1 MRIRWRGL
9 ELPTR
14 VMPEKE
20 TLTESYGKFVIEP
33 FERGFGT
40 TVGNSLRRVLLS
52 SLEGAAVTS
61 LKIEGVQHEF
71 TTIPGVVE
79 DVAEIILNVKKI
91 VLRMDSEQVKS
102 FKLEARKKGEVTAG
116 DLKTDGTVEVVNRD
130 HHIATLSEN
139 TDFVMEVTA
148 RKGRGYVT
156 AEENEEGE
164 QVIGVIPVD
173 SIFSP
178 VLRVRYSIENTRVGR
193 LTDYD
198 RLVMEVWTDGS
209 VSPEMA
215 LVEAAKILRKHLTP
229 FVQYFDEG
237 KEVEASEQQAEDA
250 LRKRAKA
257 DELQDQLGRS
267 VAELDLSV
275 RASNC
280 LQAGGIATLGDLT
293 SRAEADMLKL
303 RNFGKTSLKEVKEKL
318 AELGLSLGQTAA
330 EQEDGG
336 ATNATP

>member
-14 VMPEKE
+14 VVCEKE

-52 SLEGAAVTS
+52 SLEGAAPTS
-61 LKIEGVQHEF
+61 VKIEGVQHEF
-71 TTIPGVVE
+71 STIPGVVE
-79 DVAEIILNVKKI
+79 DVSEIILNVKRI
-91 VLRMDSEQVKS
+91 VLTMDSDHVKT
-102 FKLEARKKGEVTAG
+102 FKIEAHKKGEVKAGAIETDSTA
-116 DLKTDGTVEVVNRD
+116 EVINKA
-130 HHIATLSEN
+130 HHIATLSEKA
-139 TDFVMEVTA
+139 DFVMELTV

-178 VLRVRYSIENTRVGR
+178 VLRVLYSIENTRVGR

-198 RLVMEVWTDGS
+198 RLIMEIWTDGS
-209 VSPEMA
+209 ISPEMA
-215 LVEAAKILRKHLTP
+215 LVEATKILRKHLTP
-229 FVQYFDEG
+229 FVQYFETG
-237 KEVEASEQQAEDA
+237 REIEASEQDEEEE
-250 LRKRAKA
+250 LRKRAEVE
-257 DELQDQLGRS
+257 ELRDKLDRS

-280 LQAGGIATLGDLT
+280 LQAGGIVSLRDLV
-293 SRAEADMLKL
+293 SRTEGDMLKL
-303 RNFGKTSLKEVKEKL
+303 RNFGKTSLKEVKDKL
-318 AELGLSLGQTAA
+318 AELGVSLGQTA
-330 EQEDGG
+330 EE
-336 ATNATP
+336 

>member
-14 VMPEKE
+14 VVCEKE

-52 SLEGAAVTS
+52 SLEGAAPTS
-61 LKIEGVQHEF
+61 VKIEGVQHEF

-79 DVAEIILNVKKI
+79 DVSEIVLNVKRI
-91 VLRMDSEQVKS
+91 VLTMDGDHVKT
-102 FKLEARKKGEVTAG
+102 FKLEAHKKGEVKAG
-116 DLKTDGTVEVVNRD
+116 DIKTDSTAEVVNKD
-130 HHIATLSEN
+130 HHIATLSEKA
-139 TDFVMEVTA
+139 DFVMELAV

-178 VLRVRYSIENTRVGR
+178 VLRVMYSIENTRVGR

-198 RLVMEVWTDGS
+198 RLIMEIWTDGS
-209 VSPEMA
+209 ISPEMA

-229 FVQYFDEG
+229 FVQYFETG
-237 KEVEASEQQAEDA
+237 REIEASEQDEEEG
-250 LRKRAKA
+250 LRKRAEA
-257 DELQDQLGRS
+257 EELRDKLDRS

-280 LQAGGIATLGDLT
+280 LQAGGIVTLRDLV
-293 SRAEADMLKL
+293 SRTEGDMLKL
-303 RNFGKTSLKEVKEKL
+303 RNFGKTSLKEVKDKL
-318 AELGLSLGQTAA
+318 AELGVSLGQTA
-330 EQEDGG
+330 EE
-336 ATNATP
+336 

>member
-14 VMPEKE
+14 VVCEKE

-52 SLEGAAVTS
+52 SLEGAAPTS
-61 LKIEGVQHEF
+61 VKIEGVQHEF

-79 DVAEIILNVKKI
+79 DVSEIILNVKRI
-91 VLRMDSEQVKS
+91 VLTMDSDHVKT
-102 FKLEARKKGEVTAG
+102 FKVEAHKKGEVKAG
-116 DLKTDGTVEVVNRD
+116 DIKTDSTAEIVNKA
-130 HHIATLSEN
+130 HHIATLGEKA
-139 TDFVMEVTA
+139 DFVMELTV

-178 VLRVRYSIENTRVGR
+178 VLRVLYSIENTRVGR

-198 RLVMEVWTDGS
+198 RLIMEIWTDGS
-209 VSPEMA
+209 ISPEMA
-215 LVEAAKILRKHLTP
+215 LVEATKILRKHLTP
-229 FVQYFDEG
+229 FVQYFETG
-237 KEVEASEQQAEDA
+237 REIEASEQDEEEE
-250 LRKRAKA
+250 LRKRAEA
-257 DELQDQLGRS
+257 EELRDTLDRS

-280 LQAGGIATLGDLT
+280 LQAGGIVTLRDLV
-293 SRAEADMLKL
+293 SRTEGDMLKL
-303 RNFGKTSLKEVKEKL
+303 RNFGKTSLKEVKDKL
-318 AELGLSLGQTAA
+318 AELGVSLGETAA
-330 EQEDGG
+330 E
-336 ATNATP
+336 